1 MATIESTVEVP
12 YGRQVKKT
20 WRLVETDNYGRDY
33 PNEKFIA
40 IDIPSEEWAKLFVDA
55 YNKGLEQQRIL
66 RAVEHIEIVYKLEP
80 GFEP

>member
-1 MATIESTVEVP
+1 MATIESAVEVP
-12 YGRQVKKT
+12 YGRHVKKT

-55 YNKGLEQQRIL
+55 HNKGLEQQRIL
-66 RAVEHIEIVYKLEP
+66 RAVEHIEIVYTLEP